1 MVTTI
6 TSFAYA
12 RIKTTWKKMV
22 LNSAVIIGMTAEVD
36 ILTGKKTVL
45 KFIMKPIFKAQQR
58 ALKER

>member
-1 MVTTI
+1 
-6 TSFAYA
+6 
-12 RIKTTWKKMV
+12 MV